1 MPLHSVEVVPPPE
14 LVAVAVE
21 CDVLPPE
28 LDEDAKLDADA
39 DADAEDPLAVALAE
53 EELVVKNWKARASP
67 PLNVRASKRQ
77 GNANFLTI
85 LVMAISC
92 SLSTRNSHTIHII
105 HPPKCASLI

>member
-21 CDVLPPE
+21 VEVP
-28 LDEDAKLDADA
+28 LDEVEADA
-39 DADAEDPLAVALAE
+39 DADAVAEVLPLAVALAE

-67 PLNVRASKRQ
+67 PLNVRPSKRQ
-77 GNANFLTI
+77 GNANLLTI
-85 LVMAISC
+85 LIMAIS
-92 SLSTRNSHTIHII
+92 SSPSTRNSHTIHII